1 MFKHSYQ
8 NLNHCR
14 CQKPTETGL
23 VSYGETIY
31 DTFPTISAI
40 KRRLAYMVRTFP
52 GTMWHDPGHARRMNS
67 VHCLTGY
74 NPARN
79 TNAYYAAVYLL
90 SADTDLYCRTI
101 NCYTPTGIRFDR
113 VWRRGISILGYD
125 LLGAAKTIYYGT
137 PDLTLEDL
145 ADCEIIDTETFQL
158 IAIALLI
165 LRYGPEVLQIVQ
177 RRRREWDDG

>member
-79 TNAYYAAVYLL
+79 TKDEHLAVVPVFPVG
-90 SADTDLYCRTI
+90 
-101 NCYTPTGIRFDR
+101 NCP
-113 VWRRGISILGYD
+113 WPQSILWIG
-125 LLGAAKTIYYGT
+125 
-137 PDLTLEDL
+137 
-145 ADCEIIDTETFQL
+145 
-158 IAIALLI
+158 
-165 LRYGPEVLQIVQ
+165 LRHF
-177 RRRREWDDG
+177 

>member
-1 MFKHSYQ
+1 MFKHQYQ
-8 NLNHCR
+8 KAYCR
-14 CQKPTETGL
+14 CCHKPTETGL
-23 VSYGETIY
+23 VSYGIY

-40 KRRLAYMVRTFP
+40 KRRLARMVRTFP
-52 GTMWHDPGHARRMNS
+52 GTMWHDPGHARRMKS

-74 NPARN
+74 NPMRN

-101 NCYTPTGIRFDR
+101 NCYTSTGIRFDR
-113 VWRRGISILGYD
+113 AWRRGISILGYD

-145 ADCEIIDTETFQL
+145 ADYEIIDTETFQL
-158 IAIALLI
+158 VAAALLI
-165 LRYGPEVLQIVQ
+165 LKYGPEVLQIVQ
-177 RRRREWDDG
+177 RSRRE